1 MLVGISEDLSNQ
13 FHAPLLIEK
22 NLPSGVS
29 NVNNITFNSTYA
41 GLAVY
46 SGSKAIHGLNISI
59 LKAAHALV
67 IQARETMRRPVG
79 FHILINEP
87 TEGIK
92 NLDQILS
99 RWGEQMGLTS
109 KPLYLRAHE
118 IRPVN
123 KQRHLHLHVIAD
135 MPKKSDVIKQ
145 EIDYLL
151 VGMRRKNLGSNIT
164 IYKRKSE
171 HLLHVVDKETGELRP
186 VSSVWF
192 HDINREASDY
202 FLRLSY
208 LAKVFTKNHSLR
220 NWSCSNLKNR
230 QHYTTKQEESKKIT
244 THLLNEMHR
253 KSNRDQPPT
262 AIKSNLYK
270 YLLIR

>member
-1 MLVGISEDLSNQ
+1 M
-13 FHAPLLIEK
+13 
-22 NLPSGVS
+22 
-29 NVNNITFNSTYA
+29 NNITFNSTYA
-41 GLAVY
+41 GLEVY

-87 TEGIK
+87 TEGVK

-151 VGMRRKNLGSNIT
+151 VGMRRKNLGSSIN
-164 IYKRKSE
+164 IYKRKKE
-171 HLLHVVDKETGELRP
+171 HLLHVVDRETGELRP
-186 VSSVWF
+186 VSSIWF

-208 LAKVFTKNHSLR
+208 LAKVFSKNHSLR

-230 QHYTTKQEESKKIT
+230 HHYTTKQEESKKIT

-253 KSNRDQPPT
+253 KSNRYQPPT
-262 AIKSNLYK
+262 ARKSNLYK